1 MSIRKLLLIFA
12 FVSLIFSSTAFAMT
26 DDFADTDKRQTCK
39 NKKKCPSDCEDKID
53 KKSIVKDEVKKD
65 KNASNRLW
73 YDGGCCTGGC
83 STQVNTYPTSQ
94 GEYDEE
100 IGRYKI
106 FYSSFLNG
114 AAYTLLPELIRDTL
128 EFRGYSRVSNAVATI
143 AQGGMIVYNTSS
155 YAPVVVGTLVRT
167 SFSQLGFSQQD
178 SITAG
183 ITASIVTSF
192 SQKLIFSQ
200 ETMLDCLVDVGI
212 GVAGS
217 YAGSALALKAK
228 SWAYELFG
236 YNKPIVCE
244 NVHQPHSDKISE

>member
-12 FVSLIFSSTAFAMT
+12 FISSIFSSTAFSMM
-26 DDFADTDKRQTCK
+26 DDFSDTDKRQTCK
-39 NKKKCPSDCEDKID
+39 NKKKCPSDCEDKVD
-53 KKSIVKDEVKKD
+53 NKSLIKREGKD

-100 IGRYKI
+100 IGRYNI

-128 EFRGYSRVSNAVATI
+128 EFRGYSRVSNVVATI
-143 AQGGMIVYNTSS
+143 VQGGMIVYNTSS

-167 SFSQLGFSQQD
+167 SFNQLGFSQQD
-178 SITAG
+178 SIAAG

-200 ETMLDCLVDVGI
+200 ETVLNCLVDVGI

-217 YAGSALALKAK
+217 YTGSALALKAK

-236 YNKPIVCE
+236 YNKPMVRE
-244 NVHQPHSDKISE
+244 NVQ

>member
-1 MSIRKLLLIFA
+1 MSIKKLLLVFA
-12 FVSLIFSSTAFAMT
+12 FISSIFSSTAFAMT
-26 DDFADTDKRQTCK
+26 DDFSDTEKRQTCK

-53 KKSIVKDEVKKD
+53 NRSIIKGEIKD
-65 KNASNRLW
+65 KNASNRFW

-83 STQVNTYPTSQ
+83 STQVNTYPISQ
-94 GEYDEE
+94 GEYDEG

-106 FYSSFLNG
+106 FHLSFLNG

-128 EFRGYSRVSNAVATI
+128 EFRGYSRISNVVATI
-143 AQGGMIVYNTSS
+143 VQGGMIVYNTSS

-200 ETMLDCLVDVGI
+200 EMVLDCLVDVGI
-212 GVAGS
+212 GVVGS
-217 YAGSALALKAK
+217 YAGSTLALKAK

-236 YNKPIVCE
+236 YNKPVMRE
-244 NVHQPHSDKISE
+244 NVHQTHRDKISE